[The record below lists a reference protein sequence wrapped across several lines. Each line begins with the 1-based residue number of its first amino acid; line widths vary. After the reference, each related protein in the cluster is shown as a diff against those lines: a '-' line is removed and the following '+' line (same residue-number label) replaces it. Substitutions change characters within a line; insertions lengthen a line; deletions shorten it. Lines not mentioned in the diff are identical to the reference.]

1 MTRRIGASSRL
12 RYASPRSNS
21 SDVRSMEPPRDFC
34 ELLALFNASRVKA
47 LIVGAYAL
55 AYHGAPRMTGDL
67 DLLVEPSAENAQR
80 VMDALTAFGFGD
92 IGLSAEDFQRP
103 DTVVQ
108 LGVPPLRVDLLTGI
122 TGVSW
127 DDAWAGRV
135 DSEFGRVPVA
145 FIGLAELRRNKLS
158 TGRHKDLADLEALG
172 EA

>member
-1 MTRRIGASSRL
+1 ML
-12 RYASPRSNS
+12 FASPQSNS
-21 SDVRSMEPPRDFC
+21 FDARSMEPPRDFC
-34 ELLALFNASRVKA
+34 ELVELFNASRVKS

-80 VMDALTAFGFGD
+80 VIDALSAFGFGD

-108 LGVPPLRVDLLTGI
+108 LGVPPVRVDLLTGI

-127 DDAWAGRV
+127 DEAWAGRV
-135 DSEFGRVPVA
+135 DGELGAVPAA
-145 FIGLAELRRNKLS
+145 FIGLAELRRNKRA
-158 TGRHKDLADLEALG
+158 TGRHRDLADLEALG
-172 EA
+172 ET